1 MFILLVYSIQY
12 SSLSLWCAAGY
23 DSERDS
29 SDGMSGDEE
38 GEEEE
43 EEERKGEE
51 GERDGSGGG
60 GKMEGGD
67 VWSYNLMT
75 ESHSGSHSSDNV
87 LRVDRDIRGHSEP
100 HDMKVFSDESST
112 TQTTEPSEKRR
123 NSRALL
129 ERLKLVR
136 RSKSPGEYRETS
148 DSGEVKKKAVL
159 GGERTS
165 GSDTQQLVVFG
176 KEGST
181 EGERGGTGVEGAGGE
196 EIESER
202 KGKEWN
208 KQTEDVDR
216 DDPTFTLALI
226 SRRSRHRAGE
236 GHHRFEHLV
245 CSVRIPPSPLSIR
258 YQVSQE
264 RSGFTRECRQLC
276 GDRDGRV
283 ITIRQSHIY
292 MYV

>member
-1 MFILLVYSIQY
+1 M
-12 SSLSLWCAAGY
+12 WHAAGY

-29 SDGMSGDEE
+29 SGNVPGDDE

-43 EEERKGEE
+43 EEERKGEGE
-51 GERDGSGGG
+51 GEGEGRGGG

-87 LRVDRDIRGHSEP
+87 LRVDRDIRGCSEP
-100 HDMKVFSDESST
+100 HDMKVFSDESSA
-112 TQTTEPSEKRR
+112 TQTTETSEKRR
-123 NSRALL
+123 NSRLL
-129 ERLKLVR
+129 ERLGLVR

-165 GSDTQQLVVFG
+165 GSEKQQLVVFG
-176 KEGST
+176 RESST
-181 EGERGGTGVEGAGGE
+181 EGERGGTGVEGADGE

-202 KGKEWN
+202 KDKERN

-236 GHHRFEHLV
+236 GHHRFDRLV
-245 CSVRIPPSPLSIR
+245 CSVRIPRHLSSSGTR
-258 YQVSQE
+258 YRRRGVDSLGNVANFVE
-264 RSGFTRECRQLC
+264 TEM
-276 GDRDGRV
+276 V
-283 ITIRQSHIY
+283 E
-292 MYV
+292 

>member
-1 MFILLVYSIQY
+1 M
-12 SSLSLWCAAGY
+12 WCAAGY

-29 SDGMSGDEE
+29 SGDVPGDDE
-38 GEEEE
+38 G

-51 GERDGSGGG
+51 GEGEGEGDGRGGG
-60 GKMEGGD
+60 GEMEGGD

-87 LRVDRDIRGHSEP
+87 LRVDRDIRGCSEP
-100 HDMKVFSDESST
+100 HDMKVFSDESSA
-112 TQTTEPSEKRR
+112 TQTTETSEKRR
-123 NSRALL
+123 NSRLL
-129 ERLKLVR
+129 ERLGLVR

-148 DSGEVKKKAVL
+148 DSGEVKKKTVL
-159 GGERTS
+159 GGEQTS
-165 GSDTQQLVVFG
+165 DSDNQHLVVFG
-176 KEGST
+176 REGST

-202 KGKEWN
+202 KGKERN

-236 GHHRFEHLV
+236 AHHHFECLV

-264 RSGFTRECRQLC
+264 RSGFTGECRQLC

-283 ITIRQSHIY
+283 VTILQYIHVCIHTL
-292 MYV
+292 VI